1 MKNTNTKKKKK
12 IQNGN
17 TKLSLYFVLPKSGNT
32 TKKKKK
38 VKLWRIPP
46 QTITRD
52 KNSEMRTNG
61 SDPEG
66 KRVYAPGELTDSGAG
81 KLRGT
86 SWGQP
91 NPPAGVLHHQQGE
104 PCAGNAV
111 PSISERRSEL
121 LTPNRAKLP
130 VRSKTISTTGSEL
143 HSTLT
148 STHMGGGSV
157 TKAAAH
163 F

>member
-1 MKNTNTKKKKK
+1 MKDTNTKKKK
-12 IQNGN
+12 NGN
-17 TKLSLYFVLPKSGNT
+17 TKLLLYFVLPKSSNT

-38 VKLWRIPP
+38 VKLWQIPP

-91 NPPAGVLHHQQGE
+91 SPAAGVLHRQQGKCVLE
-104 PCAGNAV
+104 
-111 PSISERRSEL
+111 
-121 LTPNRAKLP
+121 
-130 VRSKTISTTGSEL
+130 
-143 HSTLT
+143 
-148 STHMGGGSV
+148 M
-157 TKAAAH
+157 
-163 F
+163 